1 MLKKF
6 LMGVV
11 IAIVLGLV
19 GGNILYKQYEKAQ
32 NINVDYN
39 SYLLQL
45 GIYDSYEEALKK
57 VPKIGNYAIVESDN
71 KYYVYLG
78 ISTKKDN
85 AKKVANVF
93 LDEDIDV
100 AIKKTVIDNVEF
112 MSNLEQYDV
121 LLDNANSKEDIM
133 SINEVILS
141 SYEEMVLDN

>member
-1 MLKKF
+1 MTRKF
-6 LMGVV
+6 LIWLG
-11 IAIVLGLV
+11 IAILV
-19 GGNILYKQYEKAQ
+19 GLISGNLLYKQYEKEQ
-32 NINVDYN
+32 NINEDYN

-45 GIYDSYEEALKK
+45 GIFNTKEEALSK
-57 VPKIGNYAIVESDN
+57 VANITDYMMIQQGN

-85 AKKVANVF
+85 AKKVASVF

-100 AIKKTVIDNVEF
+100 SIKKTVINNVEF
-112 MSNLEQYDV
+112 MSNLEQFDI
-121 LLDNANSKEDIM
+121 LLDSASTKEDIM

>member
-133 SINEVILS
+133 SINEDILS